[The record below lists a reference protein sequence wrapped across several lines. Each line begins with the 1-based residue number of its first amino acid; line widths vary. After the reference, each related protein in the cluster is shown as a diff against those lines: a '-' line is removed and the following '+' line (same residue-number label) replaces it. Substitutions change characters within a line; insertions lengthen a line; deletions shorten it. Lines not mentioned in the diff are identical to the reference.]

1 LVVCEPRRNPLIA
14 KDSDKDD
21 PIDAEK
27 LALLYRG
34 GYLKPVHHPE
44 SLDRA
49 IFKRHVAA
57 RCGV

>member
-27 LALLYRG
+27 LAQLYRG

-49 IFKRHVAA
+49 NFRGKTWLAF
-57 RCGV
+57 G